1 MFECERVRDGGKR
14 EGERE
19 RGRFTRGRA
28 VAVFMGV
35 EA

>member
-14 EGERE
+14 EGGGRE
-19 RGRFTRGRA
+19 RFTRGRA